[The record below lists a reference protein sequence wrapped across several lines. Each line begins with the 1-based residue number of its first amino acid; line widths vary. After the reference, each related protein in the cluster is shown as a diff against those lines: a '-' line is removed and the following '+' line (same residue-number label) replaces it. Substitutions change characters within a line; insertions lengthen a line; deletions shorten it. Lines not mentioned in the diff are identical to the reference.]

1 MLQRGATSRRS
12 VARGPVSDGT
22 LLCVVTLS
30 DVAKAAGV
38 SLSTASRAINGSKDR
53 TVNAALRDRVL
64 AAAAELRY
72 APNAA
77 AQAIARGR
85 SSTLS
90 LIVHDITDPY
100 FSSIAAGVS
109 RAARAAGS
117 TVILGIAEHDPNQ
130 TLSLI
135 EAARSHRSQALII
148 VGGLRADDAGLTQL
162 QSCIDDYRRSTGAGV
177 AIVGQGVLDVAAVAP
192 ANREGSVALAKALTA
207 QGFRTYAILTG
218 PADHLTA
225 RDRAEGFAEGLDGSG
240 EVVKRVD
247 GDFTRDGGYAAMT
260 ELLESGSRPDV
271 VFAVNDV
278 MAVGALAAAREAGL
292 SVPGDIRVAGF
303 DDIPTLRDIVPS
315 LTTVRVP
322 LERIGEFAVSLALG
336 ETSLDESVT
345 QEYEVVLRDSTG

>member
-1 MLQRGATSRRS
+1 
-12 VARGPVSDGT
+12 
-22 LLCVVTLS
+22 VVTLS

-53 TVNAALRDRVL
+53 TVNPDLRERVM

-85 SSTLS
+85 STTLS

-100 FSSIAAGVS
+100 FSSVAAGVS

-117 TVILGIAEHDPNQ
+117 TVILGIADHDLAQ
-130 TLSLI
+130 TISLV
-135 EAARSHRSQALII
+135 EAARSHRSQGLVI
-148 VGGLRADDAGLTQL
+148 VGGLRANADLLSGL
-162 QSCIDDYRRSTGAGV
+162 QSAIDDYRRATGAGV
-177 AIVGQGVLDVAAVAP
+177 ALVGQGVLDVASIAP
-192 ANREGSVALAKALTA
+192 ANREGSAALARALV
-207 QGFRTYAILTG
+207 GLGHRTYAILTG
-218 PADHLTA
+218 PHDHLTA
-225 RDRAEGFAEGLDGSG
+225 RDRAAGFAEGLAGTG
-240 EVVKRVD
+240 EIVARVE

-260 ELLESGSRPDV
+260 ELLSDGARPDVELLSDGARPDV

-278 MAVGALAAAREAGL
+278 MAVGALAAARDAGVA
-292 SVPGDIRVAGF
+292 VPGDVRVAGF

-322 LERIGEFAVSLALG
+322 LERIGEVAVSLVLG
-336 ETSLDESVT
+336 EDSPDVSAT
-345 QEYEVVLRDSTG
+345 QEYEVVLRDSTT